1 MQTNTD
7 SKPLQIWADVI
18 KDTSREGLLYQ
29 AMAHVADDLTTLT
42 GRLLEINSLVIET
55 IPLKN
60 LAGVAAD
67 AEMEAVGIYLLLT
80 DEALSGEAVIILSPA
95 DAMRLVD
102 WLLEEPPGTTTQLD
116 TLEHSALAEFGNQA
130 LSSFLN
136 TLADS
141 TGMTLR
147 LSPPGVMVD
156 VIGAIFEAVAMSA
169 AALSDEVLVIKTEF
183 VNDERSLTV
192 QFWVIP
198 DFISPVTPVSTATK
212 QWQWDVLEDK

>member
-1 MQTNTD
+1 MQTNAG
-7 SKPLQIWADVI
+7 SEPLQLWADVI

-29 AMAHVADDLTTLT
+29 AMAHVAYDLTNLT
-42 GRLLEINSLVIET
+42 GRQIEMNSLVIET

-60 LAGVAAD
+60 LADVSAD
-67 AEMEAVGIYLLLT
+67 AEIQAVGIYLLLT
-80 DEALSGEAVIILSPA
+80 DAELSGEAVIILSPA

-102 WLLEEPPGTTTQLD
+102 WLLEEPPGTTVQLD
-116 TLEHSALAEFGNQA
+116 TLEHSALAELGNQA

-136 TLADS
+136 TLANS

-147 LSPPGVMVD
+147 LSPPAVMVD

-212 QWQWDVLEDK
+212 QWQWDVLEDN